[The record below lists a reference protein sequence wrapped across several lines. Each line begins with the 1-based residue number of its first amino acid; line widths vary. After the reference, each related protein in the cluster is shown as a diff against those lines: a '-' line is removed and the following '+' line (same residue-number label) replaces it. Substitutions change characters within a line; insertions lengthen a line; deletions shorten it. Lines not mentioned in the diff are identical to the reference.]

1 MRLAAYSVAVSFFCW
16 FSIQSQKRNL
26 KLVYGD
32 LFFMVSLGC
41 QLSHNK
47 KDNLDRWLLRIP
59 HTNRSPLLVGNSSTP
74 SHFGSCSS
82 PWLQA
87 VASVLPKATND
98 GETPSIFSLVEAWH
112 WGRERYFTM
121 FFMLK
126 FAKTWHVWIFGV
138 WQVMDLWLKT
148 WSNLTCGDGEG
159 VIFIEP
165 FKQIYMMKYW
175 WHGLC
180 LFMTWLKWWLGHF
193 ASQIVSTSRW
203 RTSPP
208 REV

>member
-1 MRLAAYSVAVSFFCW
+1 MLNRFSQLQNSTVANVSKDFFVKEFLRSTKKGRIVFGHW
-16 FSIQSQKRNL
+16 THGIFVLRWKSGSDSPQWDWQIPIPWQFHFFVGFQFSLKRNL

-98 GETPSIFSLVEAWH
+98 GETPSIFSLVEA
-112 WGRERYFTM
+112 
-121 FFMLK
+121 
-126 FAKTWHVWIFGV
+126 
-138 WQVMDLWLKT
+138 
-148 WSNLTCGDGEG
+148 
-159 VIFIEP
+159 
-165 FKQIYMMKYW
+165 
-175 WHGLC
+175 
-180 LFMTWLKWWLGHF
+180 
-193 ASQIVSTSRW
+193 
-203 RTSPP
+203 
-208 REV
+208 